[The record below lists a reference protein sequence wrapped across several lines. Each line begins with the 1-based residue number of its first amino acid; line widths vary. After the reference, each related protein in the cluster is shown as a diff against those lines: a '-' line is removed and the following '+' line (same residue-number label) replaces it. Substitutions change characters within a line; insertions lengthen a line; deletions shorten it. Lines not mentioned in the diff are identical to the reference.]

1 MSGKFLSR
9 VDLAAA
15 KREMEIF
22 NSMLKRGDVRY
33 PDDILRE
40 RYVVCGCGAPGCG
53 FISCDRKQKKNV
65 VIPSKRRTSGQRFDS
80 AHFQINGNA
89 MVSTGVASREGDTS
103 GDRR

>member
-33 PDDILRE
+33 PDDI
-40 RYVVCGCGAPGCG
+40 
-53 FISCDRKQKKNV
+53 ISK
-65 VIPSKRRTSGQRFDS
+65 F
-80 AHFQINGNA
+80 
-89 MVSTGVASREGDTS
+89 
-103 GDRR
+103 

>member
-15 KREMEIF
+15 KRKMEIF

-40 RYVVCGCGAPGCG
+40 HYVVCGCGAPGCG
-53 FISCDRKQKKNV
+53 FITCDRKQKEL
-65 VIPSKRRTSGQRFDS
+65 S
-80 AHFQINGNA
+80 
-89 MVSTGVASREGDTS
+89 
-103 GDRR
+103 

>member
-22 NSMLKRGDVRY
+22 NSMLKRGDVRN

-40 RYVVCGCGAPGCG
+40 HYVVCGCGAPGCG
-53 FISCDRKQKKNV
+53 FISCDRNKKNCRNSFKTKDFWTAV
-65 VIPSKRRTSGQRFDS
+65 RFRP
-80 AHFQINGNA
+80 APPKVLTPIA
-89 MVSTGVASREGDTS
+89 GD
-103 GDRR
+103 

>member
-22 NSMLKRGDVRY
+22 NFMLKRGDVRN

-40 RYVVCGCGAPGCG
+40 RYVVCGCGALGCG
-53 FISCDRKQKKNV
+53 FISCDRKQKEL
-65 VIPSKRRTSGQRFDS
+65 S
-80 AHFQINGNA
+80 
-89 MVSTGVASREGDTS
+89 
-103 GDRR
+103 